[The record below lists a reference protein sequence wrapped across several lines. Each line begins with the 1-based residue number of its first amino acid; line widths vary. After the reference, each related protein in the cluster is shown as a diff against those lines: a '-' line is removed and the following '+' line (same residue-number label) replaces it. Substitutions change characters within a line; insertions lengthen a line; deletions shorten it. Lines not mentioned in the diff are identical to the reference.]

1 MKLGLKTKL
10 NIFILDKG
18 YATLDEVYAFAQSL
32 GFKQKTAERE
42 LNPSHSPDIET
53 IKNSKGQ
60 IQGYKHRNSSQV
72 LKMTSPTPKLTIC
85 CTSQRIFGVCERN
98 CPTLQV
104 TKVKGLF

>member
-1 MKLGLKTKL
+1 MKLGLKSKL

-53 IKNSKGQ
+53 IKNAKGQ
-60 IQGYKHRNSSQV
+60 IQGYKHRR
-72 LKMTSPTPKLTIC
+72 TPNLPQGGTKGC
-85 CTSQRIFGVCERN
+85 CTDMDNFGKHFDRPCVN
-98 CPTLQV
+98 LQV
-104 TKVKGLF
+104 TKTNQLNF